1 MQGRSGW
8 RSIGRGALAGIL
20 SGTFGGMLGCDPQP
34 PQETSTTTPGPVDP
48 PGTGSSTTTAAEVDS
63 GGTMGPG
70 ATTGPA
76 SATAI
81 ADDTGS
87 ASEDDGPPILFDLA
101 NGADIGEIGDPC
113 DDSTTTLSAT
123 IRDFASTHPDF
134 EAFWGSSAST
144 GLVLDMLGGDQKP
157 AYNPAAPP
165 PPPGSSATQ
174 ITSAATF
181 GQWYNDVPD
190 INVAVP
196 LEIPLTETPPGSGIF
211 VFEDTTFFPIDMD
224 GWNAAPGPNNET
236 YPDTFGDPHNFHF
249 TTEIHTSFVYEP
261 GQLFTFVG
269 DDDLWVFIDGLLVI
283 DLGGLHGQLMGSVD
297 LDTLGLVAGQTYD
310 MDIFH
315 AERRHDGSNFR
326 IETSITCFLPPAG

>member
-1 MQGRSGW
+1 MQGRGARRRIWLWAMGW
-8 RSIGRGALAGIL
+8 
-20 SGTFGGMLGCDPQP
+20 MLGCDAPP
-34 PQETSTTTPGPVDP
+34 PQETSTSASGPGIPV
-48 PGTGSSTTTAAEVDS
+48 GTGSSTTGAAEVDS
-63 GGTMGPG
+63 GGTTGPG
-70 ATTGPA
+70 TTGAPA
-76 SATAI
+76 SSTGLV
-81 ADDTGS
+81 DDGGS
-87 ASEDDGPPILFDLA
+87 SSEDDGPPVLFDLST
-101 NGADIGEIGDPC
+101 GADIGGTGDPC
-113 DDSTTTLSAT
+113 DDSATALSAT
-123 IRDFASTHPDF
+123 IRDFASSHPDF

-157 AYNPAAPP
+157 VYNPAAPP

-181 GQWYNDVPD
+181 GQWYNDVPGT
-190 INVAVP
+190 NVAVP
-196 LEIPLTETPPGSGIF
+196 LEIPLTETPPGSGVF

-236 YPDTFGDPHNFHF
+236 FPDTLGDPHNFHF

-261 GQLFTFVG
+261 GQVFTFVG

-297 LDTLGLVAGQTYD
+297 LDTLGLAAGETYD